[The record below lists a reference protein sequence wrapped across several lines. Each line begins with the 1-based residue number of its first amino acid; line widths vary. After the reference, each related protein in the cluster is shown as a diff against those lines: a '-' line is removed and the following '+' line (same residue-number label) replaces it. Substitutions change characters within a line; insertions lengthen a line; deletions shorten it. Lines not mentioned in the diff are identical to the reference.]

1 MRVQIISVGKPSD
14 KAILS
19 LSNEYEKRLQR
30 WTDIE
35 WRILP
40 NGKSVQ
46 DEGVAILR
54 TLKTDDF
61 VVLMDERGQQYTT
74 EVMAHKLDSWLSNSR
89 RLVFVIGGAYG
100 VDDIVQS
107 RADYIWSFSDLVFP
121 HQLMRVMLLEQLY
134 RMFSVLS
141 GGKYHHS

>member
-1 MRVQIISVGKPSD
+1 MQIISVGKPSD
-14 KAILS
+14 KAIAMLS
-19 LSNEYEKRLQR
+19 GEYEKRLQR

-40 NGKSVQ
+40 NGRFVQ
-46 DEGVAILR
+46 DESEAILR
-54 TLKTDDF
+54 TFKTDDF
-61 VVLMDERGQQYTT
+61 VVLLDERGQQCTT
-74 EVMAHKLDSWLSNSR
+74 EAMTNKLDSWLSNGR

-100 VDDIVQS
+100 VDDAVQR
-107 RADYIWSFSDLVFP
+107 RADFVWSFSDLVFP

-134 RMFSVLS
+134 RMFSVRS